1 MIQRFE
7 DLHIWQLA
15 REMVVEVYKI
25 FESNRDYDF
34 KNQIQRASISVMNNI
49 AEGFEKGQIAKDNK
63 QFINYLN
70 IAFGSC
76 GEVKSMFYVAED
88 LKYIDQTKAHELRDK
103 CFSISQK
110 ISAFIKY
117 LQNNEKPKQK

>member
-1 MIQRFE
+1 
-7 DLHIWQLA
+7 
-15 REMVVEVYKI
+15 
-25 FESNRDYDF
+25 
-34 KNQIQRASISVMNNI
+34 MNNV
-49 AEGFEKGQIAKDNK
+49 AESFEKGQIAKDNK

-76 GEVKSMFYVAED
+76 GEVKSMFYVADD

-103 CFSISQK
+103 CFSLSQK

-117 LQNNEKPKQK
+117 LQNNEKPKHK

>member
-1 MIQRFE
+1 
-7 DLHIWQLA
+7 
-15 REMVVEVYKI
+15 
-25 FESNRDYDF
+25 
-34 KNQIQRASISVMNNI
+34 
-49 AEGFEKGQIAKDNK
+49 
-63 QFINYLN
+63 
-70 IAFGSC
+70 
-76 GEVKSMFYVAED
+76 MFYVAED